1 MRVVVTVTIVAGL
14 LAFLPVAPAGAARR
28 VPSYHSPGYKGTT
41 KLPNVT
47 PTPIAPITLG
57 AGGKL
62 PSVLV
67 DAAGTGHLLSAQ
79 DGGADSPDLVSY
91 CRLARGQKACASTSA
106 LTPDAPAGGA
116 SGPFEGN
123 FPGGNHDTDGP
134 IPIVQ
139 GNQLYLVDRRF
150 PDAFTQP
157 DGKTGESNVF
167 LWASQDGGQTF
178 SGPAIIGDNQMGG
191 GAVAY
196 GGEDHP
202 SIGTISRTQTGGTFF
217 QGAGAGQFTRAKA
230 QLGTADQAYDGGL
243 AVDGALP
250 VAVFDDLTP
259 TTYVREWS
267 GSGDVNDAGTWSTAS
282 FPGASPRIAGGPI
295 GVFVLYRDALVDG
308 NVLVRR
314 IVAGQPSGNPVK
326 LAGNV
331 QNPTIAEDANGG
343 LAAAWVDAAGVELRT
358 STDGVTWTPA
368 QLIAPTPPGGTI
380 GDLVLAAT
388 ADGGGFATY
397 IQNPVGAEGVGT
409 VAASVFGTQRATGK
423 PGLGQLPGGGIGSQ
437 IGDQLATT
445 TCSEAKFG
453 VVTARV
459 GAGCFAHDKNDPNL
473 DVSLGEVN
481 INGIAIIPDAGV
493 KIGIDPRLHTIDTTG
508 AVSVVLKGQGL
519 NVTLWHGEL
528 HAKIPVAQ
536 PGYDLFDFNELK
548 PPDVAGFPIDGDVD
562 VKLIS
567 GGVQVPVSLKLPG
580 VFGGVTGSATLS
592 ATLDGGLNLD
602 SLEFKVGDASFGAAE
617 LKDLDISYTRSG
629 NVWKGSGTL
638 NVPTGG
644 KLFNLALAVEFDDGN
659 YKSGSFVVGLPYP
672 GVPLDLNDTPPQLYL
687 TKGGLGFGLSP
698 ISLSGSI
705 EFGITPLYTDAGAA
719 TPGADH
725 DYAFTLDG
733 GLTASFGDPVKLT
746 VTATGFLYKIQI
758 ADAKLVYSLPGSVT
772 LTGTS
777 SYDLGVVAEQGTLQA
792 IVDPRSN
799 TFGGRIKSDLVI
811 HVSKLGLSSAL
822 PSSVLDSG
830 DITLPSEDI
839 AINNKGFGVYIPLG
853 SGVPFVGTI
862 TYNWGD
868 PVPVVH
874 PFVDVTDAYA
884 DGLPSASAAGAH
896 AHAAAVEAFEVPSG
910 APAVA
915 VDVTGDGGAPDVVLT
930 APDGTQVTPAT
941 ALSAGTSVVAFGDP
955 AANTTHVGLK
965 NPAAGR
971 WTVAQ
976 VPGSAVA
983 VTGLRY
989 VVGEA
994 PPKVSATVGGR
1005 GATRTLT
1012 YHVQAPKNVT
1022 VAFAEQTGKLFHR
1035 IGSAGGASGTLR
1047 FTPAIAAAGKRSIV
1061 ALIDNGGLPHG
1072 RPVVA
1077 SYVAPAPAAPT
1088 PAGRL
1093 RVTAGA
1099 KAFSVSFTAPRN
1111 ALHTLVTIVAT
1122 DGRHL
1127 QKVLPVRTHTL
1138 SIPVIGFKDGVR
1150 VSVAGIGATGR
1161 RGPAVAASA
1170 RRAT

>member
-1 MRVVVTVTIVAGL
+1 MRAATVILAAGALAL
-14 LAFLPVAPAGAARR
+14 LPAAPAAAKR

-41 KLPNVT
+41 KLPNVA
-47 PTPIAPITLG
+47 PAPIAPITLG

-67 DAAGTGHLLSAQ
+67 DAAGTGHVLFAQ
-79 DGGADSPDLVSY
+79 DGGDSPDQVAY

-106 LTPDAPAGGA
+106 LAPNAPAGGA
-116 SGPFEGN
+116 SGAFEGN

-191 GAVAY
+191 GAIAY
-196 GGEDHP
+196 GGEDNP

-230 QLGTADQAYDGGL
+230 QLGTGDQAYDGGL
-243 AVDGALP
+243 ADDGVLP

-267 GSGDVNDAGTWSTAS
+267 GSGNVNDPATWSTAS

-295 GVFVLYRDALVDG
+295 GVFVLYRDQLVGG

-331 QNPTIAEDANGG
+331 QNATIAEDAAGG

-358 STDGVTWTPA
+358 SSDGVTWTPA

-380 GDLVLAAT
+380 GDLALAAT
-388 ADGGGFATY
+388 SDGGGFATY
-397 IQNPVGAEGVGT
+397 IQNPAGAEGVGT
-409 VAASVFGTQRATGK
+409 VATSVFGTQRATGK
-423 PGLGQLPGGGIGSQ
+423 PGLGQLPGGGLGSQ

-481 INGIAIIPDAGV
+481 VNGISIIPDAGV
-493 KIGIDPRLHTIDTTG
+493 KIGIDPKLHTIDTTG
-508 AVSVVLKGQGL
+508 SVSVVLKGQGL

-644 KLFNLALAVEFDDGN
+644 TLFSLSLAIEFDDGN
-659 YKSGSFVVGLPYP
+659 YKSGSFVVGIPYP
-672 GVPLDLNDTPPQLYL
+672 GIPLDLNDTPPQLYL

-698 ISLSGSI
+698 LSLSGSI
-705 EFGITPLYTDAGAA
+705 EFGITPLSEG
-719 TPGADH
+719 
-725 DYAFTLDG
+725 DYAFRLDG
-733 GLTASFGDPVKLT
+733 GLTASFGNPVALT
-746 VTATGFLYKIQI
+746 ATATGFLYKIQV
-758 ADAKLVYSLPGSVT
+758 ADAKLVYTLPSSVV
-772 LTGTS
+772 LDAES
-777 SYDLGVVAEQGTLQA
+777 SYDLGVVEEKGKLHAV
-792 IVDPRSN
+792 IDPHSN
-799 TFGGRIKSDLVI
+799 TFGGRISSDLVI
-811 HVSKLGLSSAL
+811 HLAKLGLSSAL
-822 PSSVLDSG
+822 PSNVLDGG
-830 DITLPSEDI
+830 DVTVPGEDI
-839 AINNKGFGVYIPLG
+839 AINTKGFGVYIPFG

-862 TYNWGD
+862 TYDWGAPA
-868 PVPVVH
+868 PVPH
-874 PFVDVTDAYA
+874 AFVDVTSDYA
-884 DGLPSASAAGAH
+884 VGVASTSAAGAH
-896 AHAAAVEAFEVPSG
+896 AHAAAGEAFQVPAG

-930 APDGTQVTPAT
+930 APNGTQVVPSTT
-941 ALSAGTSVVAFGDP
+941 VTAGTSVVAFGDP
-955 AANTTHVGLK
+955 TVNTTHVGVK

-971 WTVAQ
+971 WTVSQA
-976 VPGSAVA
+976 PGSAVA
-983 VTGLRY
+983 ITGLKY

-994 PPKVSATVGGR
+994 PPKVSASVGGH

-1012 YHVQAPKNVT
+1012 YHVKAPKNVT

-1035 IGSAGGASGTLR
+1035 LGAAKGSSGTLR
-1047 FTPAIAAAGKRSIV
+1047 FTPAVGAAGKRSIV

-1072 RPVVA
+1072 RPIVA
-1077 SYVAPAPAAPT
+1077 SYVAPAPATPT
-1088 PAGRL
+1088 RASRL
-1093 RVTAGA
+1093 RVSAGA
-1099 KAFSVSFTAPRN
+1099 KAFSVSFTAPRS

-1138 SIPVIGFKDGVR
+1138 SVPVIGFKDGIR
-1150 VSVAGIGATGR
+1150 VSVAGVSATGR
-1161 RGPAVAASA
+1161 RGPAVSASA
-1170 RRAT
+1170 RRAR